1 MKILTYGSSLYS
13 GISLPERCYLN
24 LMVNA
29 FAIVLIKNNFP
40 IFNIIFLYQ
49 FTMRPV
55 FLATKLH

>member
-13 GISLPERCYLN
+13 GISLPEKCYLN
-24 LMVNA
+24 LWANA
-29 FAIVLIKNNFP
+29 FAIVRIKNIFP
-40 IFNIIFLYQ
+40 IFNFIFLYQ